1 MAKHEGRR
9 SQRQR
14 DPAMRDPARAGFV
27 ARLRDNLNSRVF
39 ADDALRSGSGNDPA
53 TPVDSMVMA
62 IKAIERLIENVA
74 GIGANDR
81 PARLRR
87 LASYFSSRS
96 RALVHHADALSGDAE
111 S

>member
-14 DPAMRDPARAGFV
+14 DPAMKDPARADFV
-27 ARLRDNLNSRVF
+27 ARLRDNINSRVF

-74 GIGANDR
+74 GIGAKDR

-87 LASYFSSRS
+87 LSSYFAARSRS
-96 RALVHHADALSGDAE
+96 LTHHADALDQDTDP
-111 S
+111 